1 MGYLV
6 CKRCGGYYKLREGE
20 SANDFVSCQ
29 CYGLLV
35 YVESLDDYSEAPKRL
50 ESDSNIHSAT
60 FIDVG
65 SDDELVRPEDLNE
78 NHEESV
84 DESDSEDLEKE
95 HAVKNRAYYRRIN
108 YYSKPDIDRLKL
120 QHDVTNLINA
130 LYFDDPE
137 IKLEAAKALSV
148 IGDERALKPLENV
161 MDEESGTLKIYAEI
175 AINQIKSKKK
185 GFKSQNRGHYR
196 SNYRKIPTKTI
207 PSPTVDEIKKHS
219 ANIPKSGD
227 SLSNTISDS
236 SSTPYLKKSAKS
248 DEKSLL
254 LSPNSSNVMGTS
266 SASILKVP
274 EDKTSENTVL
284 ADESVDG
291 LADEELS
298 VDKTLGDT
306 ISVDESVVEPAH
318 GKHSLDES
326 VSESLNAKLSDDN
339 SSKGTTLQDS
349 PLGNIN
355 DVNSKENIY
364 NEPKNVINSSV
375 SSLESKHPLE
385 SREVNVSQTTLDHQ
399 APQISQIKTTK
410 TEKDFSRLSK
420 TPTEKKNT
428 ITKTKKATSS
438 GNLTKGNLTET
449 GEVTEIPEN
458 IYFIRWLNIKNTDK
472 ELIGFICLFAFVMI
486 VGVLLTMNSI

>member
-1 MGYLV
+1 
-6 CKRCGGYYKLREGE
+6 
-20 SANDFVSCQ
+20 
-29 CYGLLV
+29 
-35 YVESLDDYSEAPKRL
+35 
-50 ESDSNIHSAT
+50 
-60 FIDVG
+60 
-65 SDDELVRPEDLNE
+65 
-78 NHEESV
+78 V
-84 DESDSEDLEKE
+84 DESDSEDFIKE
-95 HAVKNRAYYRRIN
+95 PSVKNRAYYRRVN
-108 YYSKPDIDRLKL
+108 YYSKPDINQLKL
-120 QHDVTNLINA
+120 QHDVSNLINA
-130 LYFDDPE
+130 LYFDDQE
-137 IKLEAAKALSV
+137 IKLEAAKALSA
-148 IGDERALKPLENV
+148 IGDERALKSLENV
-161 MDEESGTLKIYAEI
+161 RDEESGTLKIYAEI
-175 AINQIKSKKK
+175 AINQIKSKKN

-196 SNYRKIPTKTI
+196 SNYRKIPTKTL
-207 PSPTVDEIKKHS
+207 PTLTNDEIKKHS
-219 ANIPKSGD
+219 ENIPKSGD
-227 SLSNTISDS
+227 SLSTPISDS
-236 SSTPYLKKSAKS
+236 SNAPYLKKVTKS

-254 LSPNSSNVMGTS
+254 LSSNSTNIMDTS
-266 SASILKVP
+266 STSILKVP
-274 EDKTSENTVL
+274 KDKTSENILPVNESEDKP
-284 ADESVDG
+284 ADG
-291 LADEELS
+291 ELS

-318 GKHSLDES
+318 GKHSLDAS
-326 VSESLNAKLSDDN
+326 VAESLNAKLSDDS

-375 SSLESKHPLE
+375 SSLESKHPLK

-438 GNLTKGNLTET
+438 GNLTET